1 MNALGIHPGFPF
13 MPTPEARPRVIG
25 AMLGVSVGLHL
36 AFILAIGLRISPSF
50 QPPLASYQVAL
61 VSLREPQAPAQT
73 LSPAVPPVQPT
84 PSRPQPQRE
93 LKPAP
98 TVQVPAVPKS
108 VTQEVQAA
116 RSVPVPP
123 KPSTSALVVREAL
136 RGLELPPEAPTLTEP
151 VPAFSTSPKR
161 STRSEPKRL
170 REEIDTLMANLAV
183 PTAPVKPAP
192 AQATPPAQVK
202 PALSEELR
210 KQLQDLQRPSPA
222 EPSPMRPPD
231 ARPVQPERPAPAA
244 AVPKKPTTSIEV
256 PGAAPGLTLYLAQVQ
271 NKISRYWVAPNVGD
285 FRELEGLQAT
295 VKFRLHQSGKVTDVV
310 IEQSSGNPYYD
321 LSGKRAVLSADPLPP
336 FPPGLSEAYFD
347 AHFRFV
353 LGEKAG

>member
-13 MPTPEARPRVIG
+13 IPTPEARHPVLG
-25 AMLGVSVGLHL
+25 AMLSISVGLHL
-36 AFILAIGLRISPSF
+36 AFILAIGLHISPSY

-61 VSLREPQAPAQT
+61 VSLREPQA
-73 LSPAVPPVQPT
+73 
-84 PSRPQPQRE
+84 
-93 LKPAP
+93 PAP

-136 RGLELPPEAPTLTEP
+136 RGLELPPEAPTLTKP
-151 VPAFSTSPKR
+151 VSAFSTSPKR

-222 EPSPMRPPD
+222 EPGPT
-231 ARPVQPERPAPAA
+231 RPVQPERPAPAA

-285 FRELEGLQAT
+285 FRELEGLQVT

-336 FPPGLSEAYFD
+336 FPRGLSEAYFD